1 MTSSLANVDQN
12 LFEWQWE
19 AKRNTVQERVLQ
31 LMIFDYSD
39 SLCKAIGQVADNVQ
53 SGPTG
58 AVVPVERG
66 MYQAEFC
73 CGKL

>member
-1 MTSSLANVDQN
+1 MTSSLANVDQK

-39 SLCKAIGQVADNVQ
+39 SLCKATGQVADNMQ
-53 SGPTG
+53 SSPTG
-58 AVVPVERG
+58 AVVPVDRG
-66 MYQAEFC
+66 VYQAEFC
-73 CGKL
+73 YEKL